1 MDKYFICLANSYKHG
16 GRCLAGIEIAFN
28 ADGKHYI
35 MRHDDGRPIWVRPIS
50 NQPDGSIPTA
60 IAQQIK
66 LFDVVKMT
74 DAVPCPDKAHVE
86 DTKYATLDCN
96 QGHYT
101 LSDALLKLCI
111 DSKHQN
117 VFYFRGKAIPAKMVD
132 RLDYSL
138 MLIKPEEAHA
148 YIDEDREKS
157 KYRMKFTYYGSHYD
171 FPITDP
177 VFLEAFKKEPELYA
191 NLQGVYLTLSLGLE
205 FEGFH
210 FKLVAAVILTEEPKI
225 VSSVAS
231 DTSGE
236 VEELSYMEKQKLRYP
251 NAYAKWSE
259 EDDALLMELQAQGLT
274 VGELAREFN
283 RNMGAIQSRLKK
295 LKNEEE
301 SWFEVYEQQ
310 LARLIEQKK
319 DIETQIEELRRNLVE
334 QMELHG
340 EEKVSSERFIVTYQ
354 PPRTV
359 MQFDGKAFREENQ
372 ALYERYCKPKKRE
385 AMIVVR
391 RNKADE

>member
-1 MDKYFICLANSYKHG
+1 MKTMDKHFICLANSYKHG
-16 GRCLAGIEIAFN
+16 GRCLAGIEITFN

-35 MRHDDGRPIWVRPIS
+35 VRHDDGRPIWVRPVS
-50 NQPDGSIPTA
+50 NEPDGSIPTA

-86 DTKYATLDCN
+86 DTKYAALDCN

-101 LSDALLKLCI
+101 SSEELLKLCI

-177 VFLEAFKKEPELYA
+177 VFLEAFKKEPERYA

-210 FKLVAAVILTEEPKI
+210 FKLVAAVILTEEPKYCP
-225 VSSVAS
+225 VGA
-231 DTSGE
+231 
-236 VEELSYMEKQKLRYP
+236 LQNEK
-251 NAYAKWSE
+251 
-259 EDDALLMELQAQGLT
+259 
-274 VGELAREFN
+274 
-283 RNMGAIQSRLKK
+283 
-295 LKNEEE
+295 E
-301 SWFEVYEQQ
+301 SWFEVYDQQ
-310 LARLIEQKK
+310 LARLIGQKK
-319 DIETQIEELRRNLVE
+319 DIETQIAELRRNLVE

-340 EEKVSSERFIVTYQ
+340 EEKVSSERFTVTYQ